1 MVSAFALTTVLLP
14 AGGWSLGR
22 KPGRDGRVTRT
33 RDPFPT
39 AMAAIPPHPRS
50 TTSGPVLTSSTV
62 APKTVRE
69 PGVVA
74 AYRGEELFFN
84 VRRECLTASARQT
97 RCSAWGGGRNCP
109 KN

>member
-1 MVSAFALTTVLLP
+1 MLTCSKRLHASHVWLP
-14 AGGWSLGR
+14 AGIWSLDR
-22 KPGRDGRVTRT
+22 MPGRDGRVTRT

-39 AMAAIPPHPRS
+39 MMTAIPPHPQS

-74 AYRGEELFFN
+74 AYRGEELFFI
-84 VRRECLTASARQT
+84 VKQGYATAVARQKNML
-97 RCSAWGGGRNCP
+97 RERGGA
-109 KN
+109 